1 MKILKII
8 TYIGAAAIGTLG
20 VIMAITNP
28 NQSSYEVYAAG
39 RLGEYLKSDVCTK
52 APKVFGEDLL
62 RLNCR
67 ELVDSSKPAIRQI
80 VTANTQRQNFIF
92 FSVYT
97 TDLSLNPV
105 IPAYH
110 FETVGA
116 LQKFYTY
123 IAEER

>member
-92 FSVYT
+92 LVFTPRICHSILLFLPIT
-97 TDLSLNPV
+97 LK
-105 IPAYH
+105 
-110 FETVGA
+110 
-116 LQKFYTY
+116 QW
-123 IAEER
+123 ERCKNFIRI